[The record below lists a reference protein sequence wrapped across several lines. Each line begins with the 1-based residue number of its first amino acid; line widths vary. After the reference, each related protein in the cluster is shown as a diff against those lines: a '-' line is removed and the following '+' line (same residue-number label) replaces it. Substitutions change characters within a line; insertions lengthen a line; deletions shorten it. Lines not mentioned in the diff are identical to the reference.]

1 MNPKMSSSI
10 VAQFECDGLAIE
22 TVHPAGHSFH
32 MPGEFEPHDRCWVA
46 WPHRPDI
53 WRNNASQAQVVFST
67 LVKEIAKFEPVNVLV
82 SKMHWSDA
90 QMRLGN
96 IPGVAMIHC
105 ETDDSWARDT
115 GPSFVVKEGEELRGV
130 DWIFNAWG
138 GFYMGDCCK
147 KDDLVASTV
156 LQSLGMMRYKA
167 PLVLEGGSIHVDG
180 AGTLITT
187 EECLLNKNRNPDK
200 SRAEIEN
207 LLMQYTGSKK
217 VIWLESGVYAD
228 HDTNG
233 HVDNLCFFVRPGLVA
248 LLWTDDE
255 SDPQYSRR

>member
-1 MNPKMSSSI
+1 
-10 VAQFECDGLAIE
+10 
-22 TVHPAGHSFH
+22 
-32 MPGEFEPHDRCWVA
+32 
-46 WPHRPDI
+46 
-53 WRNNASQAQVVFST
+53 
-67 LVKEIAKFEPVNVLV
+67 
-82 SKMHWSDA
+82 
-90 QMRLGN
+90 
-96 IPGVAMIHC
+96 
-105 ETDDSWARDT
+105 
-115 GPSFVVKEGEELRGV
+115 
-130 DWIFNAWG
+130 
-138 GFYMGDCCK
+138 
-147 KDDLVASTV
+147 
-156 LQSLGMMRYKA
+156 MMRYKA